1 MQLGT
6 SIRPDPEKV
15 ARPCLGRAVPERK
28 QYQEQEVG
36 QDVEAALRRRLVRR
50 LTDKLAAT
58 ATWRRKAAATADRP
72 TTKEH
77 ATMDARKDTAMSQ
90 SAKSDK
96 PEPFEKNL
104 ARLDAIVQE
113 LEDTDLPLDKA
124 LVLYEEGMKL
134 SEFCH
139 QQLEEAEGRVE
150 ILTKKAGGKVV
161 AEPFATDETEAGER

>member
-1 MQLGT
+1 
-6 SIRPDPEKV
+6 
-15 ARPCLGRAVPERK
+15 
-28 QYQEQEVG
+28 
-36 QDVEAALRRRLVRR
+36 
-50 LTDKLAAT
+50 
-58 ATWRRKAAATADRP
+58 
-72 TTKEH
+72 
-77 ATMDARKDTAMSQ
+77 MSQ

-139 QQLEEAEGRVE
+139 KQLEEAEGRVE
-150 ILTKKAGGKVV
+150 ILTRKAGGKVV
-161 AEPFATDETEAGER
+161 AEPFATEGKEEIMNSE